1 MAHHRPRKEIPAWIL
16 KLVECVLIVLVLV
29 LVHPIL
35 LLPVV
40 PGSYQ
45 QQSRI
50 FVFVNT
56 ATTVPSTVCFS
67 FFFLERIENQK
78 KRGDK
83 VSVASSFNSK
93 LRQNQ
98 SSCGMYEYWLLR
110 TLTWQLLLFAVCPT
124 YQSLPSCPS
133 CGQNCFFCCPSV
145 CTCVVAQR
153 KRDKYSN

>member
-56 ATTVPSTVCFS
+56 ATTVSSTVCFS

-93 LRQNQ
+93 LRQNRA
-98 SSCGMYEYWLLR
+98 L
-110 TLTWQLLLFAVCPT
+110 VCMST
-124 YQSLPSCPS
+124 DYL
-133 CGQNCFFCCPSV
+133 GH
-145 CTCVVAQR
+145 
-153 KRDKYSN
+153 